1 MSTHY
6 NGTPDERQALDLY
19 IKLTR
24 ASDVVN
30 QRINSHLKAWNL
42 TVSQFGVLEAL
53 YHLGPL
59 NAGSLADKILKS
71 SGNLTLVLEN
81 LVKRGLVER
90 QRDPADGRRVVVH
103 LTDLGRDQIDA
114 ILPIH
119 VTRVVD
125 VMGALSAE
133 EQAQLAALARKLG
146 LGQSDIE
153 LP

>member
-146 LGQSDIE
+146 LGQRDID

>member
-125 VMGALSAE
+125 VMGARSAE

-146 LGQSDIE
+146 LGQRDID